1 MSFETRL
8 PIRVAAGAVCGSQN
22 SFVQKFLL
30 TFMLSLIALSCLAL
44 KGNINSHDPSALIKD
59 GSRYWMFTTG
69 NGIYAAYS
77 TDLIQWTSGPKT
89 VFPIGTWPSWINSA
103 VPGFGGNF
111 WAPDCIYMNGKYY
124 LYYSCSTFGS
134 SRSAIGV
141 ATSPTLDQNSSSY
154 GWTDLGMVVSSAVST
169 DINAIDPALFMDSN
183 GKVYMSYGSFSG
195 GIGVVEIDPATG
207 KKRSGASV
215 VKVAGGNGAD
225 WEAPYIVKE
234 GSYYYLF
241 VNRGF
246 CCRGASSTY
255 YIVVGRSSSPTGPF
269 VDKSNVNL
277 NSGGGSTVLG
287 SSGRFIGPGHFGL
300 LRQGGS
306 NFVSM
311 HYYDGNDNGN
321 PKLDIV
327 NMGFSSGWPF
337 LTRDWIAAGSYRI
350 TNLNSGKVWDAWGC
364 TGAAGQAIAQG
375 TWGNLTCQKWTF
387 TPVGDGNYRI
397 TCNQGGRSA
406 DIVNCNAAN
415 GAKVQLWDWL
425 NNNCQKFEIERAAD
439 GTHVLTSLTGNRVIE
454 VPGASTANGVQLALY
469 DYNGNTCQRWQ
480 IASAAAREDVSDQ
493 LAEEE
498 FSSNISVYPN
508 PVRNSARWV
517 VDIGEIK
524 MNSSVSIKIISA
536 RGDIVQETKAIK
548 QSRVSMDAVLA
559 RGLYIVQVSK
569 DGRLIRKKILIE

>member
-1 MSFETRL
+1 MKNGIPYLLVLGMLLFMQPEQAKAL
-8 PIRVAAGAVCGSQN
+8 GGAYQ
-22 SFVQKFLL
+22 
-30 TFMLSLIALSCLAL
+30 
-44 KGNINSHDPSALIKD
+44 SHDPSALIKD

-154 GWTDLGMVVSSAVST
+154 VWTDLGMVVSSAVST

-195 GIGVVEIDPATG
+195 GLGVVEIDPATG
-207 KKRSGASV
+207 KKKSGASV

-241 VNRGF
+241 ANRGF

-255 YIVVGRSSSPTGPF
+255 YIVVGRSSSPTGPY

-277 NSGGGSTVLG
+277 NNGGGSTVLG
-287 SSGRFIGPGHFGL
+287 TSGRFIGPGHFGL

-311 HYYDGNDNGN
+311 HYYDGSDNGN
-321 PKLDIV
+321 PKLD
-327 NMGFSSGWPF
+327 
-337 LTRDWIAAGSYRI
+337 
-350 TNLNSGKVWDAWGC
+350 
-364 TGAAGQAIAQG
+364 
-375 TWGNLTCQKWTF
+375 
-387 TPVGDGNYRI
+387 
-397 TCNQGGRSA
+397 
-406 DIVNCNAAN
+406 
-415 GAKVQLWDWL
+415 
-425 NNNCQKFEIERAAD
+425 
-439 GTHVLTSLTGNRVIE
+439 
-454 VPGASTANGVQLALY
+454 
-469 DYNGNTCQRWQ
+469 
-480 IASAAAREDVSDQ
+480 
-493 LAEEE
+493 
-498 FSSNISVYPN
+498 
-508 PVRNSARWV
+508 
-517 VDIGEIK
+517 
-524 MNSSVSIKIISA
+524 
-536 RGDIVQETKAIK
+536 
-548 QSRVSMDAVLA
+548 
-559 RGLYIVQVSK
+559 
-569 DGRLIRKKILIE
+569 